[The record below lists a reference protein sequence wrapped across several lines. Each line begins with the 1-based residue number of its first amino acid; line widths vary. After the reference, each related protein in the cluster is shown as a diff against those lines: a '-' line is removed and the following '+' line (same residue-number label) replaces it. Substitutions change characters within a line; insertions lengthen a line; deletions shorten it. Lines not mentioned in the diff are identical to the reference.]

1 MRGRRSI
8 AWYFGALLL
17 FNGLGDPT
25 GLLTLPLL
33 FHLKDNLGLGA
44 QAVAFFEA
52 LILIPYYCAFLFGLW
67 RDAWQPRG
75 GDRGYLM
82 LAAPVAV
89 GCYLWL
95 MAGEMSYGLLLAG
108 ILGAMVAYQ
117 VLDVSTDALVTCVA
131 KRDGMTGR
139 LSALS
144 ETMDTLVTI
153 AAMLLG
159 GWMAAHCSLRTSFAV
174 AAVFSGFIFL
184 QAFLRPE
191 AVFRDMAPVR
201 AAETAPNRRTLSRF
215 LANKALWPAAAILLL
230 YNFSPGWGTPFFY
243 YLTEDAGLFSEAF
256 GVVRAMHYGAMI
268 VSAAVYGVL
277 CTRVPLRR
285 LLWWAVAINVFPG
298 FLFLLING
306 PVMATVVSAVVGVV
320 AGFANVALF
329 DLLRRSCA
337 WGLEGSGTALGASA
351 FGIAGVAGDVLGAW
365 LYEQGGFV
373 VCLVLDAL
381 ATVAIFPILRLV
393 SPAIVAATDGEHAV
407 PATAS

>member
-1 MRGRRSI
+1 MRGRRPI
-8 AWYFGALLL
+8 ALYFGALLL

-44 QAVAFFEA
+44 QAVAFFQA
-52 LILIPYYCAFLFGLW
+52 LILIPSYCAFLFGLW
-67 RDAWQPRG
+67 RDSWQPPG

-82 LAAPVAV
+82 FAAPVAV

-95 MAGEMSYGLLLAG
+95 MAGGMSYGLLLAG
-108 ILGAMVAYQ
+108 TLGAMVAYQ
-117 VLDVSTDALVTCVA
+117 VLDVSMDALITRVA
-131 KRDGMTGR
+131 KREGMTGR

-144 ETMDTLVTI
+144 ETMDTVVTVV
-153 AAMLLG
+153 AMLVG
-159 GWMAAHCSLRTSFAV
+159 GWMAAQCSLRTAFGV

-184 QAFLRPE
+184 QALLRPA
-191 AVFRDMAPVR
+191 AVFDDLVPVR
-201 AAETAPNRRTLSRF
+201 AEGAGPRHPTLSRF
-215 LANKALWPAAAILLL
+215 LRTKALWPATAILLL

-243 YLTEDAGLFSEAF
+243 YVTEDAGLFSEAF
-256 GVVRAMHYGAMI
+256 GLVRAVHYAAMI

-298 FLFLLING
+298 FLFLLISG
-306 PVMATVVSAVVGVV
+306 PVVAVIVSLIVGAV

-351 FGIAGVAGDVLGAW
+351 FGIAGVAGDLLGAW

-373 VCLVLDAL
+373 LCLVLDAL
-381 ATVAIFPILRLV
+381 ATMAIFPVLRFV
-393 SPAIVAATDGEHAV
+393 SPAIVATPDGERAV
-407 PATAS
+407 PATVS